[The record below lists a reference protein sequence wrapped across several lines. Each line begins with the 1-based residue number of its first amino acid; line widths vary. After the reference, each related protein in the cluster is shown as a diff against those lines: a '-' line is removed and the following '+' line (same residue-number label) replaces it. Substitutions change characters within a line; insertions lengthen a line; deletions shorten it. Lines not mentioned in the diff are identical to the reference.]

1 MELRSASEADLP
13 QLAAWNRELIEDEG
27 ADNPMTVG
35 QLELRMRGWL
45 RGDYEAAVFEER
57 GAPVAYALFR
67 PDEGGVY
74 LRQFFVARAERRRGV
89 GREAF
94 ALFRA
99 RCVPRGAVLALD
111 VLIYNQR
118 ACEFWRAV
126 GMREHA
132 VGFRLP

>member
-1 MELRSASEADLP
+1 VELRIATDADLP
-13 QLAAWNRELIEDEG
+13 QLAAWNRELIEDEC
-27 ADNPMTVG
+27 ADNPMTPA

-45 RGDYEAAVFEER
+45 GGEYVAGIFEER
-57 GAPVAYALFR
+57 GVPVAYALFR

-74 LRQFFVARAERRRGV
+74 LRQFFVSRVQRRRGV

-99 RCVPRGAVLALD
+99 RCVPSGASLALD
-111 VLIYNQR
+111 VLIQNER
-118 ACEFWRAV
+118 GLAFWRAV

-132 VGFRLP
+132 TEFRLP